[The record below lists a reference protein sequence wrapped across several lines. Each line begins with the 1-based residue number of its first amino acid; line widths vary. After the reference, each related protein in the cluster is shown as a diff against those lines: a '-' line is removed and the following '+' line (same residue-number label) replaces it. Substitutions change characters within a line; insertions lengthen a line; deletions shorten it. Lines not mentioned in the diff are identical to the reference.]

1 MCNVNR
7 RRYLSL
13 WSMRGTLYYLKRI
26 NGKIDD
32 NFVYFIHRDS
42 VVRYGNLLFIYLFP
56 NLKKNHKNGHSRNVM
71 QDLNKIHH

>member
-13 WSMRGTLYYLKRI
+13 RSMRGTLYYLKRI

-32 NFVYFIHRDS
+32 NFCLFYSKGLGCQILKFI
-42 VVRYGNLLFIYLFP
+42 IYLLVSK
-56 NLKKNHKNGHSRNVM
+56 LKKNHKNGHSINVM